1 MRQCSK
7 TLKTPKRRLM
17 QNQNKSEPAFTVQ
30 TTTWQASQDALQA
43 IREQVFIIEQLV
55 PIGLEWDEHDES
67 AIHLLA
73 TNSASKPIGCARILK
88 GGSIGRMAVLAEW
101 RGLGVG
107 KSLLSAA
114 IDICRKHQFPVA
126 TLSAQTYAIGF
137 YEKSGFTV
145 CSEEYMDAGIPH
157 RDMSLK
163 LAT

>member
-17 QNQNKSEPAFTVQ
+17 QNQNKPKPSFTVQ
-30 TTTWQASQDALQA
+30 TTTWQASQDTLQA

-55 PIGLEWDEHDES
+55 PVELEWDEHDES

-73 TNSASKPIGCARILK
+73 IDSATKPIGCARILK
-88 GGSIGRMAVLAEW
+88 GGSIGRMAVLEQW

-114 IDICRKHQFPVA
+114 TNVCRKHQYPVA
-126 TLSAQTYAIGF
+126 SLSAQTYAIGF

-163 LAT
+163 LDI

>member
-1 MRQCSK
+1 
-7 TLKTPKRRLM
+7 M
-17 QNQNKSEPAFTVQ
+17 QSQNKPEPSFTVQ
-30 TTTWQASQDALQA
+30 ITTWQASQDALQA
-43 IREQVFIIEQLV
+43 IREQVFINEQRV
-55 PIGLEWDEHDES
+55 PVELEWDDLDTS

-73 TNSASKPIGCARILK
+73 IDTASNPIGCARILK

-114 IDICRKHQFPVA
+114 IDVCRKHQFPVA

-137 YEKSGFTV
+137 YEKSGFAV

>member
-1 MRQCSK
+1 
-7 TLKTPKRRLM
+7 M
-17 QNQNKSEPAFTVQ
+17 QNQNKSQPAFTVQ
-30 TTTWQASQDALQA
+30 TTTWQANQDALRA

-55 PIGLEWDEHDES
+55 PVELEWDEHDES
-67 AIHLLA
+67 AIHLLG